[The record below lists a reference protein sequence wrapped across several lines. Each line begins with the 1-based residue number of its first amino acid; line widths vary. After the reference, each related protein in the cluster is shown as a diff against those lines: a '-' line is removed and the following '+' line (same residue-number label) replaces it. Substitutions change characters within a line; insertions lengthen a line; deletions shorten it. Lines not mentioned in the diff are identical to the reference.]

1 MVIYLCA
8 CMLAWSIKEGF
19 SGPLPLWLFIVI
31 GIWAATGGTV
41 RAHLLFTSAINP
53 SRLRDEHVRVR
64 RTLRVVDLLMAACL
78 GVDGLSIASIRPL
91 WGVLTVGLATGIASA
106 TLLMEPAT
114 SATIFE

>member
-1 MVIYLCA
+1 
-8 CMLAWSIKEGF
+8 
-19 SGPLPLWLFIVI
+19 
-31 GIWAATGGTV
+31 
-41 RAHLLFTSAINP
+41 
-53 SRLRDEHVRVR
+53 
-64 RTLRVVDLLMAACL
+64 LRVVDLLMAACL